1 MSYLE
6 YNVKWV
12 PTGFK
17 KVFYVNWALVLLLA
31 TVAGIGFGMLYSVAG
46 GTAATWA
53 EPQMKR
59 FAFGLAVMMVIGFVP
74 IWFWRNMAGLAYAAS
89 VGLLLWVEFFG
100 SVGMGAQRWI
110 DLGFIR
116 LQPSELTKITLIM
129 ALAAYYDWLDLSKV
143 SRPFWVLA
151 PVTLILVPA
160 GLTLMQPDL
169 GTALLLMAGGAI
181 TMFLAGVHWLY
192 FVVVGVGGIGSVAA
206 VLLSR
211 GTDWQLLKD
220 YQYRRIDTF
229 LDPASDPLGAGY
241 HITQSKIALGS
252 GGWTGRG
259 FLQGTQSR
267 LNFLP
272 EKHTDFIF
280 TSLAEEFG
288 FVGAA
293 SLLALY
299 VAIIV
304 VAVASATRNQD
315 RFGALVTWGV
325 AATFFLFFAVNMSM
339 VMGLA
344 PVVGVPL
351 PLVSYGG
358 SAILMNLVALAV
370 VLRVDYENKLLMR
383 GSGKLPTTRK
393 RGERA

>member
-1 MSYLE
+1 MSFLE
-6 YNVKWV
+6 YNVKWT
-12 PTGFK
+12 PTGLR
-17 KVFYVNWALVLLLA
+17 KVLYVNWALVLLVSA
-31 TVAGIGFGMLYSVAG
+31 VAGIGFGMLYSVAG
-46 GTAATWA
+46 GNAETWA
-53 EPQMKR
+53 EPQMRR
-59 FAFGLAVMMVIGFVP
+59 FGFGLAVMFAVGFVP
-74 IWFWRNMAGLAYAAS
+74 IWFWRNVAGLAYVVSIA
-89 VGLLLWVEFFG
+89 LLLAVEL
-100 SVGMGAQRWI
+100 VGEAGGGAQRWI

-129 ALAAYYDWLDLSKV
+129 ALAAYYDWLDIAKV

-151 PVTLILVPA
+151 PVTLILLPA

-169 GTALLLMAGGAI
+169 GTAILLLAGGAI

-192 FVVVGVGGIGSVAA
+192 FLVVGAGGLGGLVA
-206 VLLSR
+206 VFLSR
-211 GTDWQLLKD
+211 GTDWQLLQD

-229 LDPASDPLGAGY
+229 LDPGSDPLGAGY

-280 TSLAEEFG
+280 TTLAEEFG
-288 FVGAA
+288 FVGGA

-315 RFGALVTWGV
+315 RFGALVTWGI

-358 SAILMNLVALAV
+358 SAMLVLMIGFGLIQSAHIH
-370 VLRVDYENKLLMR
+370 
-383 GSGKLPTTRK
+383 
-393 RGERA
+393 RARSR